1 MENNGDSHQRGAA
14 ASALAGQAVA
24 IIGYGDEAREQ
35 ARRLRAARWDVG
47 VALRPGGMSWIRA
60 VADGF
65 RPVLVSQAL
74 AHADVIVVHMPES
87 EQPAM
92 WASTIAPRVAP
103 GTLVVFAHG
112 AALYA
117 GALEPDSRLDVVLV
131 ARNASG
137 AGCRV
142 AVHLDATGRAL
153 ERAAAFAR
161 TAFGDARVGTTTV
174 ESEVQTELRALVDRK
189 GGVEKFLAE
198 IDRLLA
204 NPSHEPDE
212 AALRYYEGLRAALVG
227 RRGAA

>member
-1 MENNGDSHQRGAA
+1 MN
-14 ASALAGQAVA
+14 VA
-24 IIGYGDEAREQ
+24 MIGYEDEAREQ
-35 ARRLRAARWDVG
+35 ARRLRAAGWTVS

-60 VADGF
+60 VSDGF

-74 AHADVIVVHMPES
+74 ANADVVVVHAPEP

-92 WASTIAPRVAP
+92 WACSIAPRVAP

-117 GALEPDSRLDVVLV
+117 GVLEPDARLDVALL
-131 ARNASG
+131 ARNGSG
-137 AGCRV
+137 AGCRI
-142 AVHLDATGRAL
+142 AVHHDATGRAL
-153 ERAAAFAR
+153 ERAASFAR
-161 TAFGDARVGTTTV
+161 TAFGDPRVGTTTV
-174 ESEVQTELRALVDRK
+174 ESEVQNELRALVDRK
-189 GGVEKFLAE
+189 GGVEAAIAE
-198 IDRLLA
+198 IDHLLA

>member
-1 MENNGDSHQRGAA
+1 MDDAKGNSGDSHQRANTR
-14 ASALAGQAVA
+14 VA
-24 IIGYGDEAREQ
+24 MIGYGDEAREQ

-74 AHADVIVVHMPES
+74 AHADVVVVHMPES

-92 WASTIAPRVAP
+92 WASSIAPRVAP

-117 GALEPDSRLDVVLV
+117 GALEPDARLDVVLV

-142 AVHLDATGRAL
+142 AVHHDATGRAL

-161 TAFGDARVGTTTV
+161 TAFGDPRVGTTTV
-174 ESEVQTELRALVDRK
+174 ESEVQSELRALVDRK
-189 GGVEKFLAE
+189 GGVEKVIAE
-198 IDRLLA
+198 IDRVLA

>member
-1 MENNGDSHQRGAA
+1 MDDGKGNADAHQR
-14 ASALAGQAVA
+14 AGTRIAM
-24 IIGYGDEAREQ
+24 IGYGTEARDQ
-35 ARRLRAARWDVG
+35 SRRLRAAGWNVS

-60 VADGF
+60 VSDGF

-74 AHADVIVVHMPES
+74 AQADVIVVHMPES

-92 WASTIAPRVAP
+92 WASSIAPRVAP

-117 GALEPDSRLDVVLV
+117 GALEPDARLDVVLV
-131 ARNASG
+131 ARNSSG

-142 AVHLDATGRAL
+142 AVHHDATGRAL
-153 ERAAAFAR
+153 ERAAGFAR
-161 TAFGDARVGTTTV
+161 MAFGDPRVGTTTV
-174 ESEVQTELRALVDRK
+174 ESEVQNELRALVDRK
-189 GGVEKFLAE
+189 GGVEKVVAE
-198 IDRLLA
+198 IDHVLA

-212 AALRYYEGLRAALVG
+212 AALRYYEGLRVALLR